1 VDRLNKFKEG
11 VKLVALMQ
19 ATLEQMDN
27 LRGTSLYKLQRKYRM
42 NKLEVLLERT
52 LKNPLNSLDK
62 EDPDLLTRIQSNI
75 ELVMGMDLEELAML
89 RAEIDEYRENKE
101 TFKTKDNG
109 KLD

>member
-1 VDRLNKFKEG
+1 
-11 VKLVALMQ
+11 MQ

-27 LRGTSLYKLQRKYRM
+27 LRGTSLYKLQLKYLM

-52 LKNPLNSLDK
+52 LKNPLNSLDN

-89 RAEIDEYRENKE
+89 RAEVDEYRAGKE
-101 TFKTKDNG
+101 EASDS
-109 KLD
+109 

>member
-1 VDRLNKFKEG
+1 MSKYNTFKEG

-27 LRGTSLYKLQRKYRM
+27 LRGTSLYKLQLKYMM

-89 RAEIDEYRENKE
+89 RAEVDEYRENKE
-101 TFKTKDNG
+101 TFNTKE
-109 KLD
+109 K